1 MALPESPL
9 SGYLSGNRRLY
20 AQMRPDAG
28 SLELILALQQALA
41 ARTQVNDGGRPRWV
55 PERQVHLTLIHFGKV
70 RDVYA
75 VVSAAGNISWDEYEE
90 RLAAY
95 VAATEAAM
103 PREPILLEPAV
114 LSRFGRHGRTL
125 VLEYFPSSALLRAH
139 ERAYAALE
147 VFLNS
152 CGIPDVGAFT
162 AADPNFMFA
171 SALRPHITLARG
183 FAGTLPA
190 PVHGGSLYGGE
201 RHGVHYGSAPEDGS
215 IVPARVRLESMP
227 VVYPEAG

>member
-1 MALPESPL
+1 MGLPDSPL
-9 SGYLSGNRRLY
+9 AGYLSGNRRLY
-20 AQMRPDAG
+20 AQLRPDAG
-28 SLELILALQQALA
+28 SLEPVLALQQSLA
-41 ARTQVNDGGRPRWV
+41 ALPEVNGSGGPRWI
-55 PERQVHLTLIHFGKV
+55 PERQIHLTLIHFGKV

-75 VVSAAGNISWDEYEE
+75 AVSAAGGISWDEYED
-90 RLAAY
+90 RLEDY

-125 VLEYFPSSALLRAH
+125 VLEYFPSSALLLAH

-147 VFLNS
+147 DFLRS
-152 CGIPDVGAFT
+152 CGIADASTFT

-171 SALRPHITLARG
+171 SGLRPHITLARG
-183 FAGTLPA
+183 FGGTLPA
-190 PVHGGSLYGGE
+190 PQRAGS
-201 RHGVHYGSAPEDGS
+201 RHGVQYGSGAVS

-227 VVYPEAG
+227 VVYPAAS